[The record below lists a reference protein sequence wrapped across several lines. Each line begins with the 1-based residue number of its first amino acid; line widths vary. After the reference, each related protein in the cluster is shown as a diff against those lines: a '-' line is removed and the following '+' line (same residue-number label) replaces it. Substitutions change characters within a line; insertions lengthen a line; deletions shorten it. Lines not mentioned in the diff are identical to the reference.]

1 MIGSF
6 RLYDEKS
13 APLER
18 KHILEKVKASF
29 GIITRLYIILIILLI
44 VKPAYTG
51 SVSEQKMQDGKVTSG
66 ECLEV
71 LEKGNFMPVNDTN
84 FYRIFYDGHLYIMT
98 IKYMGIIK
106 HYSCDMKIKLIKNKK
121 FFYSNT
127 LDLFV
132 MTWKMKRKIFA
143 QNLRS
148 K

>member
-1 MIGSF
+1 MIELF
-6 RLYDEKS
+6 RLDDEKS

-29 GIITRLYIILIILLI
+29 GIIRRLYIILIILLI

-51 SVSEQKMQDGKVTSG
+51 SVSEQKMEDSKVTSG

-71 LEKGNFMPVNDTN
+71 LEKGNFMPVNDTK

-106 HYSCDMKIKLIKNKK
+106 HYSCDMKIKLIKN
-121 FFYSNT
+121 
-127 LDLFV
+127 
-132 MTWKMKRKIFA
+132 
-143 QNLRS
+143 
-148 K
+148 

>member
-1 MIGSF
+1 MIELF
-6 RLYDEKS
+6 RLRNEKS
-13 APLER
+13 APLKR

-29 GIITRLYIILIILLI
+29 SIIPSLYIILIILLI

-71 LEKGNFMPVNDTN
+71 LEKGNFMPMNDTN

-106 HYSCDMKIKLIKNKK
+106 HYSCDMKIKLIKN
-121 FFYSNT
+121 
-127 LDLFV
+127 
-132 MTWKMKRKIFA
+132 
-143 QNLRS
+143 
-148 K
+148 

>member
-1 MIGSF
+1 MIEFS
-6 RLYDEKS
+6 RLDNEKS

-29 GIITRLYIILIILLI
+29 GIIPRLYIILITLLI

-51 SVSEQKMQDGKVTSG
+51 SVSQQKMHDSKVASG

-71 LEKGNFMPVNDTN
+71 LERGNFMPLGDAN

-106 HYSCDMKIKLIKNKK
+106 HYSCDMKIKLMKN
-121 FFYSNT
+121 
-127 LDLFV
+127 
-132 MTWKMKRKIFA
+132 
-143 QNLRS
+143 
-148 K
+148 